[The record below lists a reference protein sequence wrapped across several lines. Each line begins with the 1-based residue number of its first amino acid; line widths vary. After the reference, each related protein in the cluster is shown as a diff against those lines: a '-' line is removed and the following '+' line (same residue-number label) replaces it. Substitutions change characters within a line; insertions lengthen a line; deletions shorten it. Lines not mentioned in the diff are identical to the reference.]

1 MKKPTST
8 VKWPKVLWISD
19 SEVLIMTSGPWWIIE
34 GLLFLYVSQF
44 GFCDYKDKVCVNFN
58 GTSNEECYEY
68 GWATFGTVIV
78 SRFKGVVFMANPRDA
93 CSKVSH
99 KNSYTNIS
107 YDGKVF
113 LLIDQGRCDFFT
125 KGVEAS
131 RGGFDAAIVR
141 SLEDDDVRS
150 MDEGTTDGGEV
161 NLPAVYVGKTTG
173 EILEDNDYRNM
184 PNSRVYLTPQDYPMW
199 GYEFY
204 MIPFAIIVG
213 ICFILMAMFMISRY
227 YRHYLEQRRNRLSPS
242 TLKKIPTKKFR
253 KGEDYYDVCAICLDE
268 YKDGDRLRILPCEHA
283 YHCKCVDP
291 WLTEGK
297 RTCPVC
303 KRPVANDRGLT
314 RSRSGRNDVESM
326 GETSHEAE
334 HEAEANERTPLIST
348 TSQSRASITMTV

>member
-1 MKKPTST
+1 
-8 VKWPKVLWISD
+8 
-19 SEVLIMTSGPWWIIE
+19 MTSGPWWIIE
-34 GLLFLYVSQF
+34 GLLFLHVSQF
-44 GFCDYKDKVCVNFN
+44 GFCDYKDNVCVNFN
-58 GTSNEECYEY
+58 GTGREECYDY
-68 GWATFGTVIV
+68 GWATFGTVIA

-113 LLIDQGRCDFFT
+113 LLIDQGSCDFFT
-125 KGVEAS
+125 KSVEAS
-131 RGGFDAAIVR
+131 RGGFDAAIIR
-141 SLEDDDVRS
+141 SLEDDDVHS

-253 KGEDYYDVCAICLDE
+253 K
-268 YKDGDRLRILPCEHA
+268 A

-303 KRPVANDRGLT
+303 KRPVANDTGLT
-314 RSRSGRNDVESM
+314 RSRSGRNDMESM
-326 GETSHEAE
+326 GETSYEAE
-334 HEAEANERTPLIST
+334 PEAEANERTPLIST

>member
-1 MKKPTST
+1 MHSR
-8 VKWPKVLWISD
+8 

-34 GLLFLYVSQF
+34 GLLFLHVSQF
-44 GFCDYKDKVCVNFN
+44 GFCDYKDNVCVNFN
-58 GTSNEECYEY
+58 GTGREECYDY
-68 GWATFGTVIV
+68 GWATFGTVIA

-107 YDGKVF
+107 YDGKS
-113 LLIDQGRCDFFT
+113 
-125 KGVEAS
+125 VEAS
-131 RGGFDAAIVR
+131 RGGFDAAIIR
-141 SLEDDDVRS
+141 SLEDDDVHS

-184 PNSRVYLTPQDYPMW
+184 PNLFYFDGNVY
-199 GYEFY
+199 
-204 MIPFAIIVG
+204 
-213 ICFILMAMFMISRY
+213 
-227 YRHYLEQRRNRLSPS
+227 
-242 TLKKIPTKKFR
+242 
-253 KGEDYYDVCAICLDE
+253 
-268 YKDGDRLRILPCEHA
+268 A

-303 KRPVANDRGLT
+303 KRPVANDTGLT
-314 RSRSGRNDVESM
+314 RSRSGRNDMESM
-326 GETSHEAE
+326 GETSYEAE
-334 HEAEANERTPLIST
+334 PEAEANERTPLIST